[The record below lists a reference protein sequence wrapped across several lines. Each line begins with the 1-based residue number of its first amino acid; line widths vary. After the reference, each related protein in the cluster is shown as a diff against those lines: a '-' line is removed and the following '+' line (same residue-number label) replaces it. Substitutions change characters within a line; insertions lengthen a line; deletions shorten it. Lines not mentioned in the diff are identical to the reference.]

1 MNLNF
6 AALARNNRSWLALA
20 ICFFLGGFFLAYTTF
35 SQDPEMAKLLEES
48 SLTMLQELGEEV
60 FTASPLQGLL
70 ILFLHNLTSLIS
82 IMFLGFLLGLPALF
96 SALANGAVLG
106 LVAFRLAE
114 SGVAPLPF
122 LAAGVLPH
130 GIFELPAF
138 FLSVALG
145 LKLGYHL
152 VFPLPNTSRGQT
164 IRFILAEMGFSLPYL
179 AGLLAVAS
187 MVEVLVTPH
196 ILTKFL

>member
-1 MNLNF
+1 MSINF
-6 AALARNNRSWLALA
+6 AALVRNNRSWLVLA
-20 ICFFLGGFFLAYTTF
+20 VCFFLGGFFLSYTTF
-35 SQDPEMAKLLEES
+35 SQDPEMVKLLEES

-60 FTASPLQGLL
+60 FTVSPLQGLL
-70 ILFLHNLTSLIS
+70 ILFLHNMSSVIS

-106 LVAFRLAE
+106 LVAFQLAE
-114 SGVAPLPF
+114 SGTSPLPF
-122 LAAGVLPH
+122 LAAGILPH

-152 VFPLPNTSRGQT
+152 VFPFPDRSRGQT
-164 IRFILAEMGFSLPYL
+164 LRFILAEMGFSLPYL
-179 AGLLAVAS
+179 AGLLAAAS
-187 MVEVLVTPH
+187 AVEVLLTPH
-196 ILTKFL
+196 ILTKFI